1 MATFRRQR
9 DQSGEG
15 RGCKTGKSLYRQC
28 RLYGLSGVSDDLSRG
43 CPNLVGAQR
52 GRQRAWGMKLCRW
65 FVRGLGIA
73 CLAVGGISLSVGVVS
88 LAAPAAY
95 AQTVNSIVVQGN
107 QRVEADTI
115 RSYFRAGPNGQLDPF
130 QIDEGVKALFA
141 TGLFQDVRPT
151 MQGGRLTITVTE
163 NPVINRI
170 AFEGNK
176 KVKDEQLKTEI
187 QSKERGTLSRP
198 VVQADT
204 ARLVEVYRRSGR
216 FDIRVE
222 PKIIELANNRVDLVF
237 EITEGAKTGVRQ
249 INFVG
254 NRAYSSYRLKDIIK
268 TSTTGLLAFLQTGD
282 IYDPDRVEAD
292 RELLRRFYLKHGYID
307 VRVVSA
313 VCEYDPALRGFV
325 ITFTIEEGDQ
335 YRVGTAE
342 VQSNIRALDPTLLRW
357 RLRTY
362 PGDVYNAEAVEKTVE
377 DMTIEAA
384 KLGFAFATV
393 RPRATRDP
401 ETRTVNLVFV
411 VDEGQRAYIE
421 RINVRGNTRT
431 RDYVIRREFDLA
443 EGDAYNR
450 ALVNRAER
458 RLKNLSFFKSVKIST
473 EPGSAPDRVV
483 LNVDVEEQATGE
495 FSVSGGYSTAD
506 GFLGEVSVAERNLLG
521 RGLYGK
527 IGVQYGQYTKGATL
541 SYVDPYFLGYRVA
554 MGIDLFYKQQ
564 LPTSYVSYGTQTFG
578 FGTRLGFALREDLS
592 LQLRYSLYSQK
603 ITLTPQLMNCNNI
616 NPDFVNTFPTPDK
629 IGTSAALTP
638 PDGFA
643 GIANCYV
650 DGEASLAVKSAVA
663 NGPVLTSLVGYTLTH
678 NTLDNNRNPTS
689 GLLAELRQDFAGVGG
704 DVRFFRTTGDLY
716 SYREVFSDIVGLVHL
731 QGGQVAGIGGDL
743 RMLDHFQ
750 MGPNLV
756 RGFAPAGIG
765 PRDLTQFPFT
775 GILGDALGG
784 TYYWGASLELQTP
797 LYFLPKDAGIKVAA
811 FADAGSLW
819 NYTGPTVFPAT
830 GEVISGNFCPTFG
843 PGIPNATPC
852 AIDNGMHVRSS
863 VGIGLIWESPFGPL
877 RFDYAFPLSKE
888 PYDRIQQFRFGG
900 GTKF

>member
-1 MATFRRQR
+1 M
-9 DQSGEG
+9 E
-15 RGCKTGKSLYRQC
+15 
-28 RLYGLSGVSDDLSRG
+28 
-43 CPNLVGAQR
+43 
-52 GRQRAWGMKLCRW
+52 LCRW

-73 CLAVGGISLSVGVVS
+73 CLALGGISLGVGVVS

-237 EITEGAKTGVRQ
+237 EVTEGAKTGVRQ

-307 VRVVSA
+307 VRIVSA
-313 VCEYDPALRGFV
+313 IGEYDPTLRGFV
-325 ITFTIEEGDQ
+325 ITYTIEEGEQ

-342 VQSNIRALDPTLLRW
+342 VQSTIRALDPASLRW
-357 RLRTY
+357 RMRTY

-384 KLGFAFATV
+384 KIGFAFATV

-401 ETRTVNLVFV
+401 QTRTVNLVFA

-458 RLKNLSFFKSVKIST
+458 RLKNLTYFKSVKISS
-473 EPGSAPDRVV
+473 EPGSAPDRVI
-483 LNVDVEEQATGE
+483 LNVDIEEQSTGE

-521 RGLYGK
+521 RGLFGK
-527 IGVQYGQYTKGATL
+527 IAVQYGQYTRGAQV
-541 SYVDPYFLGYRVA
+541 SFVDPYFLGYRVA
-554 MGIDLFYKQQ
+554 LGLDLFYKQQ
-564 LPTSYVSYGTQTFG
+564 NPTSYVSYETQTVG
-578 FGTRLGFALREDLS
+578 FGTRLGFALREDLG
-592 LQLRYSLYSQK
+592 LQLRYSLYQQK
-603 ITLTPQLMNCNNI
+603 VTLPPNLMNCNNI
-616 NPDFVNTFPTPDK
+616 NPDFVNTFPTAGSV
-629 IGTSAALTP
+629 GTTPALTP
-638 PDGFA
+638 PFGYT
-643 GIANCYV
+643 GIANCYT
-650 DGEASLAVKSAVA
+650 DGEASLAV
-663 NGPVLTSLVGYTLTH
+663 TY
-678 NTLDNNRNPTS
+678 NTLDNNKSPTA
-689 GLLAELRQDFAGVGG
+689 GTLTEFRQDFAGAGG
-704 DVRFFRTTGDLY
+704 DVKFVRTSADVWGY
-716 SYREVFSDIVGLVHL
+716 HEVVSDVVAAVHL
-731 QGGQVAGIGGDL
+731 QGGQIAGWDGGL

-765 PRDLTQFPFT
+765 PRDLSQFPFT
-775 GILGDALGG
+775 GVYGDALGG
-784 TYYWGASLELQTP
+784 SYYWGASLELQTP
-797 LYFLPKDAGIKVAA
+797 LYFLPKDTGVKLAA

-819 NYTGPTVFPAT
+819 NYVGPTTFPAT
-830 GEVISGNFCPTFG
+830 GEVISGSLCSTPPCP
-843 PGIPNATPC
+843 
-852 AIDNGMHVRSS
+852 IDNAMHVRSS
-863 VGIGLIWESPFGPL
+863 VGVGVIWDSPFGPL
-877 RFDYAFPLSKE
+877 RFDYSFPLSKQS
-888 PYDRIQQFRFGG
+888 YDQVQQFRFGG